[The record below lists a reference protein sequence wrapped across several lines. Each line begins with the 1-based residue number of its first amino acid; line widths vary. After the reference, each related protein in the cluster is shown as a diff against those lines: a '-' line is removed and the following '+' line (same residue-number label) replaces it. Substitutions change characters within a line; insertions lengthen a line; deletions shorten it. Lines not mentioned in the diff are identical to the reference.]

1 MAQRV
6 GALLLLVGAVAPP
19 DAQSLGHWH
28 ELLASEPHVAGT
40 PGDEREIAR
49 LATAFEEM
57 GLPTKVEPFW
67 ALLPQPVSATL
78 EIVGAEAP
86 VPAAPAGRR
95 RGVLSLSLREDNLA
109 IDPDAA
115 HPDLRWGWNAYS
127 ASGDVTAEVVYASY
141 GTKADFAKLREW
153 GVDCTGKIVIARYG
167 GNFRG
172 FKAKFA
178 QEAGAAG
185 LIMFTDP
192 ADGGFTRGAVW
203 PQGGWANDSCVQ
215 RGSLHVLPYA
225 GDPLTPGVAATAAD
239 TPRAALADV
248 ALPRIPVQ
256 PIGYRAAA
264 EILSRMRGR
273 EVPDAAWRGGLEMP
287 YRLEGGAEL
296 KVHMHIEQDREIRR
310 SANVV
315 ARIEGRDDREVIV
328 GCHHDAWCFG
338 AADPLAGTIVLMES
352 ARTLADKARTG
363 WTPEHDIVFVA
374 WGAEEYGMVGS
385 GEWVE
390 AHEAELLER
399 AIAYI
404 NLDMAAMGTDLS
416 VSATPCLRELVTAT
430 TRTLP
435 PAVGEGTLFDAWR
448 KDAAEPSIGDIG
460 GGSDHVGF
468 VCRVGVPSISLGAG
482 GAPGT
487 SYHSNYDTVAWY
499 RSTVGPGYEGALMLT
514 RLCNALVER
523 LASDDAGCLDP
534 AADLEVVAAQIA
546 ALAKTEAGVRNAA
559 LLDALAQRMSN
570 AAARVRAA
578 TAASLG
584 ARMNA
589 CRGWLDAGGLNGRP
603 WFRNLMVTSDP
614 DHGYAPQTLPL
625 LREAVGSS
633 NTAALQRAV
642 ERMTNAAGRVAGA
655 ITPPSAAGTAGT
667 GR

>member
-1 MAQRV
+1 MRT
-6 GALLLLVGAVAPP
+6 AL
-19 DAQSLGHWH
+19 
-28 ELLASEPHVAGT
+28 EAGVVYVNY
-40 PGDEREIAR
+40 GRREDFER
-49 LATAFEEM
+49 LAKL
-57 GLPTKVEPFW
+57 G
-67 ALLPQPVSATL
+67 
-78 EIVGAEAP
+78 
-86 VPAAPAGRR
+86 
-95 RGVLSLSLREDNLA
+95 
-109 IDPDAA
+109 IDP
-115 HPDLRWGWNAYS
+115 R
-127 ASGDVTAEVVYASY
+127 
-141 GTKADFAKLREW
+141 
-153 GVDCTGKIVIARYG
+153 GKIALARYG

-172 FKAKFA
+172 YKAKFA

-215 RGSLHVLPYA
+215 RGSLHTLPYA
-225 GDPLTPGVAATAAD
+225 GDPLTPGVASISAD
-239 TPRAALADV
+239 TPRAAVESV

-273 EVPDAAWRGGLEMP
+273 DVPDAAWRGGLEMP
-287 YRLEGGAEL
+287 YRLEGGADL
-296 KVHMHIEQDREIRR
+296 KLHMLVEQDREIRR

-352 ARTLADKARTG
+352 ARTLAEKYREG
-363 WTPEHDIVFVA
+363 WVPQHDIVFVA

-390 AHEAELLER
+390 AHETELLER

-416 VSATPCLRELVTAT
+416 VSATPCLRAMVTEAT
-430 TRTLP
+430 RDLP
-435 PAVGEGTLFDAWR
+435 PAVGAGTLFDAWR
-448 KDAAEPSIGDIG
+448 KGAPQPTIGDIG
-460 GGSDHVGF
+460 GGSDHIGF

-499 RSTVGPGYEGALMLT
+499 RATVGAGYEGALMLT

-523 LASDDAGCLDP
+523 LASDDASCLDP
-534 AADLEVVAAQIA
+534 AADLEVVAGQVV
-546 ALAKTEAGVRNAA
+546 ALAKTEAGAGKAA
-559 LLDALAQRMSN
+559 ELEALA
-570 AAARVRAA
+570 
-578 TAASLG
+578 
-584 ARMNA
+584 ARMIVAAQRIRTIPNAPLAERMRA
-589 CRGWLDAGGLNGRP
+589 CRGWLDPAGLDGRP

-614 DHGYAPQTLPL
+614 DHGYAPQTIPL
-625 LREAVGSS
+625 LRGSLGS
-633 NTAALQRAV
+633 FNAAALPRAV
-642 ERMTNAAGRVAGA
+642 ERMANAADRVAGA
-655 ITPPSAAGTAGT
+655 IMPVLPSAAAGT